1 MKKRQRRNSY
11 ETDITLA
18 SFAVKQTDTRQDFGE
33 KREVLRNFQ
42 TTCTIRFSWQHVPAF
57 TALYPLPFS
66 SRRSL
71 EPRYSYRSFLTARD
85 RDEARRSYF
94 PFSQSKAKLHL
105 GIAGDRRVK
114 TKREIAKQPDDS
126 SQFRERE
133 TERTND

>member
-1 MKKRQRRNSY
+1 MQRRNSY

-42 TTCTIRFSWQHVPAF
+42 TTCTIRFFWQHVPAF

-71 EPRYSYRSFLTARD
+71 EPRYSYRSFLTTRD
-85 RDEARRSYF
+85 RRGQASCIF
-94 PFSQSKAKLHL
+94 LFHSQKRNCIWVSRE
-105 GIAGDRRVK
+105 IEEQK
-114 TKREIAKQPDDS
+114 TKREIAKQPDNSRRS
-126 SQFRERE
+126 SGKGK